1 MPGARRKFTSQ
12 RSVRSPTVRPHL
24 QMLDHRPTPPVRAP
38 HAGVRWFPARHPL
51 LVMLLAAALVRV
63 VLILQGGQFYFPDE
77 TRYGRGA
84 LIYLGLLG
92 NQPDQVRLMF
102 SSPEHAGFTVLTA
115 LLVPVQ
121 HLFAQLTAHDNWSNT
136 ANFYASAHIAALLLG
151 GFSVVTLWLIHRL
164 ALAAGASSREA
175 LFAALI
181 AACTA
186 TLFYYARHLSPY
198 DCSLALALA
207 ALIFAIDRTRPPR
220 PLLAGACTAGCY
232 VIYNGYWFMVPVIG
246 FALLLSPAPSIHE
259 KLIRLLRWC
268 AGGLLVGALSML
280 PGTLAAGREF
290 WTSMGRFA
298 QLNAEGFPAEG
309 WSLPWAYLWH
319 TENVFGAAILI
330 AIAVALLLDAPRRA
344 APSRVLLWLV
354 LLAATY
360 VCLLVVSTVT
370 GKFAIYGRTI
380 RPLVPFLCL
389 LGGYALN
396 RLTERRPGWA
406 RAAVAIVCLGAIV
419 NFLPHLQQIFPGDLR
434 GRVERE
440 IGVPKYALSFSGP
453 MSMFLGAPVTR
464 PDLALVNATQLFP
477 LREYVGDPAGAVLWE
492 TAHPLALK
500 CYQFEGNLPRD
511 RELFQRH
518 GARMKL
524 IRLADPA
531 AVPAYPPPWMT
542 TTPSYLSTGR

>member
-1 MPGARRKFTSQ
+1 
-12 RSVRSPTVRPHL
+12 
-24 QMLDHRPTPPVRAP
+24 MLWLP
-38 HAGVRWFPARHPL
+38 FRHPL
-51 LVMLLAAALVRV
+51 LFMLLAAAVVRV

-77 TRYGRGA
+77 SRYSRGA
-84 LIYLGLLG
+84 LIYLGLREG
-92 NQPDQVRLMF
+92 QPEQIRLMF
-102 SSPEHAGFTVLTA
+102 SSPEHAGFTVLA
-115 LLVPVQ
+115 SLLVPVQ
-121 HLFAQLTAHDNWSNT
+121 HLLAHLTGHGDWST
-136 ANFYASAHIAALLLG
+136 PANFYASAHIAALLLG

-220 PLLAGACTAGCY
+220 PFLAGACIAGCY
-232 VIYNGYWFMVPVIG
+232 VIYNGYWFMVPVVG
-246 FALLLSPAPSIHE
+246 LALLLTPAPSARE
-259 KLIRLLRWC
+259 KIIPLLRWC

-298 QLNAEGFPAEG
+298 RLNSEGFPAEG

-319 TENVFGAAILI
+319 TENALGIALLITIAAG
-330 AIAVALLLDAPRRA
+330 LLLDVRRRA
-344 APSRVLLWLV
+344 VPPRVLLWLA
-354 LLAATY
+354 LLVATY
-360 VCLLVVSTVT
+360 ACLLVVSTIT

-396 RLTERRPGWA
+396 RLTERRPGWN
-406 RAAVAIVCLGAIV
+406 RAAVAIIGLGAV
-419 NFLPHLQQIFPGDLR
+419 MNFLPHLQQIFPGDLR
-434 GRVERE
+434 GRIERE
-440 IGVPKYALSFSGP
+440 IGVPKFALSFSGP
-453 MSMFLGAPVTR
+453 MSMYLGSPVTR

-477 LREYVGDPAGAVLWE
+477 LRDYVGDPAGVVLWE
-492 TAHPLALK
+492 TAHPLALE
-500 CYQFEGNLPRD
+500 CYQYEGNLPRD
-511 RELFQRH
+511 RVLFQRH

-531 AVPAYPPPWMT
+531 AVPAYPPPSMT
-542 TTPSYLSTGR
+542 TTPSYLATGR